1 MATARPAAAGG
12 IWRQR
17 AGLAVVCVGTLV
29 APLDSSVNIALPRIT
44 DAFAADIES
53 IRWVVIC
60 YVLTYSSLLLV
71 FGKVGDLAGY
81 RRVFQAGLVVSS
93 LGFLAC
99 ALAGSYATLLAGRV
113 LQGIGIALTLS
124 CAPALATTL
133 FDESQRTRVLGIYA
147 AMTAVGAALG
157 PIVGGALV
165 EVFGWSVVF
174 AMRAPIAMLAFAV
187 SWVIPARPPGRGAL
201 RFDWA
206 GRSCSSGWLVPL
218 LLALSLRG
226 DAPGL
231 PARAAIGGIGAL
243 MLTAFIVYEARHGEP
258 IIRPQLF
265 RNAEF
270 ALMNAISV
278 LVNFAA
284 FSILLLV
291 PYFIVRM
298 AGLDAASGGLVLA
311 LGGIGTVGGA
321 WLAGRLGQTIGIGRL
336 ALAGVLLSALGLA
349 LIGLWTPATPLAA
362 IAFALLVQGIG
373 VGLFQVAYADFVT
386 AILPVADRGV
396 AGSLT
401 MVTRTIGIVAGAS
414 GHSALHRLLERHAL
428 AAGVSPEAAFLEG
441 FRGVFLA
448 ASATVLAAVALSCL
462 RFGMWRRRSA

>member
-71 FGKVGDLAGY
+71 FGKIGDLAGY

-174 AMRAPIAMLAFAV
+174 A
-187 SWVIPARPPGRGAL
+187 RPPGRGAL
-201 RFDWA
+201 RFDWVGA
-206 GRSCSSGWLVPL
+206 LLLVGWLVPL

-349 LIGLWTPATPLAA
+349 LIGLWSPATPLAA

-414 GHSALHRLLERHAL
+414 AHSALHRLLERHAL